1 MFLCSW
7 PDDFKTYYN
16 LAASM
21 VMRKLEQFNYDDTRY
36 RYDRAYEK
44 YTRDDC
50 GDMILSVIAKLT
62 KYFVYL

>member
-1 MFLCSW
+1 
-7 PDDFKTYYN
+7 
-16 LAASM
+16 M

-36 RYDRAYEK
+36 WYDRAYEK

-50 GDMILSVIAKLT
+50 SDMVWSAIAKST